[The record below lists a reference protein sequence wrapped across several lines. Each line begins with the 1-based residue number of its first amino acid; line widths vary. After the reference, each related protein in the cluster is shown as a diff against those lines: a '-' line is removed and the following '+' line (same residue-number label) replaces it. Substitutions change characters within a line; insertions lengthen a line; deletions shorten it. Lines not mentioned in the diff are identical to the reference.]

1 MSPALTVTFALIL
14 LAAPVG
20 GALCA
25 LIGAFI
31 YHCARTGKTPAVPG
45 VERIARAFRREE
57 KENET
62 DKPAP
67 ARMRA

>member
-20 GALCA
+20 GAICA

-45 VERIARAFRREE
+45 VERIARAFRREAPAE
-57 KENET
+57 DKE
-62 DKPAP
+62 KPAP